1 MKVYSLSYYL
11 CVFRLNGCNLS
22 EECCEALSSVLS
34 DNNSSLRELDLS
46 NNDVKDLGVQKLSV
60 GLGSQDCSLEILRS
74 LLLNRFNQF
83 KF

>member
-1 MKVYSLSYYL
+1 MKLNSLFYIL
-11 CVFRLNGCNLS
+11 CVFRLSGCNLS
-22 EECCEALSSVLS
+22 ERCCELLSSIIS
-34 DNNSSLRELDLS
+34 ASSSSLRELDLS